1 MTDPDRGVARQAILA
16 DFRRKRLPEM
26 SDRGQEFERY
36 NRYQPVYGRILLL
49 SGKSDKTVLSKR
61 DRSILS
67 ELQRDGRQTMQ
78 QLAEKVGMS
87 SSACWR
93 RVRSLEEEG
102 VIERYAVQV
111 NARKAGFGL
120 SSMTLVS
127 LARHEQKN
135 VDNFVRE
142 VMRHPEVLECFA
154 TSGEAD
160 FHLRVVVE
168 DMDAYNRFLD
178 DFIFRLPG
186 VSQVR
191 SNIVLKEIKADTA
204 LPFRDL

>member
-1 MTDPDRGVARQAILA
+1 MQLQIFSIGDKAMLDRKDRALLKALQQ
-16 DFRRKRLPEM
+16 DSRL
-26 SDRGQEFERY
+26 
-36 NRYQPVYGRILLL
+36 
-49 SGKSDKTVLSKR
+49 
-61 DRSILS
+61 
-67 ELQRDGRQTMQ
+67 TMQ
-78 QLAEKVGMS
+78 QLAEKAGMS

-93 RVRSLEEEG
+93 RVRSLEESG
-102 VIERYAVQV
+102 VIERYAVMV
-111 NARKAGFGL
+111 NPEKAGFSL

-127 LARHEQKN
+127 LARHEEKN
-135 VDNFVRE
+135 VENFVNE

-168 DMDAYNRFLD
+168 DMNAYNRFLD

-186 VSQVR
+186 VSRVR

-204 LPFRDL
+204 LPFRD

>member
-1 MTDPDRGVARQAILA
+1 MLSDKDRAIL
-16 DFRRKRLPEM
+16 R
-26 SDRGQEFERY
+26 
-36 NRYQPVYGRILLL
+36 
-49 SGKSDKTVLSKR
+49 
-61 DRSILS
+61 
-67 ELQRDGRQTMQ
+67 ELQRDSRLTTLE
-78 QLAEKVGMS
+78 LAARVGMS

-93 RVRSLEEEG
+93 RVRSLEEAG
-102 VIERYAVQV
+102 VIDRYAVQV
-111 NARKAGFGL
+111 DARKAGFGF
-120 SSMTLVS
+120 SSITHVS
-127 LARHEQKN
+127 LARHEQKH

-142 VMRHPEVLECFA
+142 VLRHPEVLECFA

-168 DMDAYNRFLD
+168 DIAAYNHFLD

-204 LPFRDL
+204 LPFRD

>member
-1 MTDPDRGVARQAILA
+1 MLGQKDR
-16 DFRRKRLPEM
+16 
-26 SDRGQEFERY
+26 
-36 NRYQPVYGRILLL
+36 LLL
-49 SGKSDKTVLSKR
+49 Q
-61 DRSILS
+61 
-67 ELQRDGRQTMQ
+67 ELQKDSRLTMQ
-78 QLAEKVGMS
+78 QLGERVGMS

-93 RVRSLEEEG
+93 RIRNLEESG
-102 VIERYAVQV
+102 VIDRYAVLV
-111 NARKAGFGL
+111 NPRKAGFSL
-120 SSMTLVS
+120 SSMTHVS
-127 LARHEQKN
+127 LARHEEKN
-135 VDNFVRE
+135 VENFVRE

-168 DMDAYNRFLD
+168 DMDAYNKFLD

-204 LPFRDL
+204 LPFKR

>member
-1 MTDPDRGVARQAILA
+1 MLGQKDR
-16 DFRRKRLPEM
+16 
-26 SDRGQEFERY
+26 
-36 NRYQPVYGRILLL
+36 LLL
-49 SGKSDKTVLSKR
+49 D
-61 DRSILS
+61 
-67 ELQRDGRQTMQ
+67 ELQKDSRLTMQ
-78 QLAEKVGMS
+78 QLAERVGMS

-93 RVRSLEEEG
+93 RVRNLEETG
-102 VIERYAVQV
+102 VIDRYAALV
-111 NARKAGFGL
+111 NPRRAGFTL
-120 SSMTLVS
+120 SSMTLIS

-135 VDNFVRE
+135 VENFVRE
-142 VMRHPEVLECFA
+142 VKRHPEVLECFA

-168 DMDAYNRFLD
+168 DMDAYNAFLD

-204 LPFRDL
+204 LPFKR